1 MEKQIRGISWLKK
14 IDMQK
19 AGVRCRSS
27 ELSLLNEQHIELKEQ
42 YTKAQK
48 CIVKEIL
55 TVAGKSSV
63 IKSRK
68 TRELPEELEHTYLA
82 RLL

>member
-63 IKSRK
+63 HFIKYLK
-68 TRELPEELEHTYLA
+68 HPNYWREPFK
-82 RLL
+82 

>member
-63 IKSRK
+63 KK
-68 TRELPEELEHTYLA
+68 WTKMRELPEELEHTYLA